1 MRQVFVDLFLFIRS
15 EITLETA
22 IIMIIFITFSIVI
35 WWKVTGDMNKAIRE
49 SKSWFF
55 VERLSPENA
64 GNVYSLTQYMS
75 FKGKRDN
82 SYKFVFR
89 QGSKIIASD
98 NLNGENKLHSY
109 LQESYNKLLFDNS
122 FENFDEEWRKL
133 ERVVYSEEE
142 VG

>member
-1 MRQVFVDLFLFIRS
+1 M
-15 EITLETA
+15 TLETT
-22 IIMIIFITFSIVI
+22 IIMIIFIIFSITI

-49 SKSWFF
+49 SNSWFF
-55 VERLSPENA
+55 VERLSPENVE
-64 GNVYSLTQYMS
+64 NVYSLTQYMS

-98 NLNGENKLHSY
+98 NLNGENKLHSC
-109 LQESYNKLLFDNS
+109 LQESYNKLLFDDS
-122 FENFDEEWRKL
+122 FESFDEEWRKL

-142 VG
+142 VM

>member
-1 MRQVFVDLFLFIRS
+1 MRQVFIDLFLFIRRGLV
-15 EITLETA
+15 LETA
-22 IIMIIFITFSIVI
+22 IIMIMNIIVSIVI
-35 WWKVTGDMNKAIRE
+35 WWKVTSDMSKAIRE
-49 SKSWFF
+49 SDSWFF

-89 QGSKIIASD
+89 QGSKIITSD
-98 NLNGENKLHSY
+98 NLNGENKLHSC
-109 LQESYNKLLFDNS
+109 LQESYNKLLFDDS
-122 FENFDEEWRKL
+122 FESFDEEWRKL

-142 VG
+142 VM